1 MKYKLIIFDLDG
13 TVLDTLDDLM
23 NSVNYALRK
32 NSLPER
38 SREEVRTFVGNGIR
52 LLIERA
58 VPGGTVIGITD
69 KVFADFKEHYAVHSC
84 DNTRP
89 YEGINELLTVLNEKG
104 IKTAVVSN
112 KADFAVQTLSERY
125 FAGLF
130 AVSVGERENIARKP
144 APDSVNAVIEML
156 GGDKKS
162 SVYVGDSEVDIETAL
177 NAGIPCISVDW
188 GFRSRALLQEKGAAT
203 IVSSAD
209 ELLHV
214 LSD

>member
-58 VPGGTVIGITD
+58 VPGGTGIGITD

-156 GGDKKS
+156 GVDKKS

>member
-1 MKYKLIIFDLDG
+1 
-13 TVLDTLDDLM
+13 M

-38 SREEVRTFVGNGIR
+38 SREEVRAFVGNGIR

-58 VPGGTVIGITD
+58 VPGGTGIGITD

-156 GGDKKS
+156 GVDKKS

-209 ELLHV
+209 ELLHI

>member
-188 GFRSRALLQEKGAAT
+188 GFRSEAQLQEKGAST

>member
-38 SREEVRTFVGNGIR
+38 SREEVRAFVGNGIR

-58 VPGGTVIGITD
+58 VPGGTGIGTTD

-156 GGDKKS
+156 GADKKS

-188 GFRSRALLQEKGAAT
+188 GFRSRAQLQEKGAAT

-214 LSD
+214 LSE

>member
-188 GFRSRALLQEKGAAT
+188 GFRSRALLQEKGAVT

>member
-1 MKYKLIIFDLDG
+1 MR
-13 TVLDTLDDLM
+13 
-23 NSVNYALRK
+23 A
-32 NSLPER
+32 
-38 SREEVRTFVGNGIR
+38 FVGNGIR

-58 VPGGTVIGITD
+58 VPGGTGIGITD

-156 GGDKKS
+156 GVDKKS

-209 ELLHV
+209 ELLHI